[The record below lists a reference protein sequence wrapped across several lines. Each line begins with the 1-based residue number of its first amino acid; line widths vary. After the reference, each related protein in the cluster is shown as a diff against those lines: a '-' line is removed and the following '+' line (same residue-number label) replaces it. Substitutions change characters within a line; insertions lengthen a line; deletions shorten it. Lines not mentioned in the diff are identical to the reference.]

1 MFSYIIRRLLLMIPT
16 LVGIMIVNFAI
27 INVAPGGPIE
37 QLIANLRGESGGIT
51 DRMGSGESRE
61 VGGPREPSG
70 AERGE
75 QSRAGRGIDPELLAK
90 LRAQLHLDKPMGER
104 FLLMM
109 KNYITFDFGESF
121 FKGRRVI
128 DLVIEKLPVSISI
141 GLWTTLITYLLCIP
155 LGIAKATRDGSRFDV
170 WSSGVIV
177 VGYAIPSFLFALLLI
192 ILFATGNFVKWF
204 PLRGLW
210 SDNIAQMPFFDK
222 VVDYAWHM
230 TLPIVAMV
238 IGGFATLTFFTKNNF
253 LEEIR
258 KQYVV
263 TARAKGLSESRVLYG
278 HVFRNAM
285 LVVIA
290 GFPGAFIGILFS
302 GSVLIEVIFS
312 LDGLG
317 LLGVESLLGRDY
329 PVVFATLY
337 FFSLLG
343 LVIRLISDL
352 VYVAVDPRIDFE
364 GRGG

>member
-1 MFSYIIRRLLLMIPT
+1 
-16 LVGIMIVNFAI
+16 
-27 INVAPGGPIE
+27 
-37 QLIANLRGESGGIT
+37 
-51 DRMGSGESRE
+51 
-61 VGGPREPSG
+61 
-70 AERGE
+70 
-75 QSRAGRGIDPELLAK
+75 
-90 LRAQLHLDKPMGER
+90 
-104 FLLMM
+104 
-109 KNYITFDFGESF
+109 
-121 FKGRRVI
+121 
-128 DLVIEKLPVSISI
+128 
-141 GLWTTLITYLLCIP
+141 
-155 LGIAKATRDGSRFDV
+155 
-170 WSSGVIV
+170 
-177 VGYAIPSFLFALLLI
+177 LLLI

-210 SDNIAQMPFFDK
+210 SDNIAQMPFLDK

-263 TARAKGLSESRVLYG
+263 TARAKGLSKSRVLYG
-278 HVFRNAM
+278 HVF
-285 LVVIA
+285 
-290 GFPGAFIGILFS
+290 LFS

-343 LVIRLISDL
+343 LVIRLVSDI
-352 VYVAVDPRIDFE
+352 VYVMVDPRIDFE
-364 GRGG
+364 ARGG